1 VAENILD
8 LIHKA
13 TKKPYKRMYIKRRNS
28 AGEYESTWQRI
39 DSKDGI
45 ARVNSWGTIE
55 YSIDAEKVIV
65 NTWDISQLKNS
76 FSNYDGW
83 FNSSLDDRSFWFG
96 YLDHK
101 DTKLKVDI
109 GLYDRDDTVVGEIT
123 IFEGLIVNAENTSDL
138 ISSISTADYSKK
150 LNEISFQDFGLEGQ
164 TLSASEIIDAIFT
177 DSTVTMFFSSY
188 VNSPKKDYD
197 LLIDSDVND
206 IFLESAWQVLQYLA
220 KISSSTISVVN
231 DEFNFIGRDYIFS
244 SSLAVDSNGA
254 LAVDSE
260 GVLAYAETT
269 QSNADVTI
277 YGTGSNSPYGNLTLY
292 GSAIYDKGGSDK
304 LYTTIVETSTGSKV
318 QSLAPSLLIEGRT
331 KEIDLTDIVSDADKT
346 EIITEYLSR
355 FGVKRPTIS
364 LNCSNYMGLLYPF
377 NKFSVDNT
385 GRQKVADDVLIWGVS
400 YWEGSDVW
408 GVRTGAN
415 KVYPSEVFNIEKVSY
430 DLDVWA
436 TNIFGRSVSSL

>member
-1 VAENILD
+1 MAENILD

-164 TLSASEIIDAIFT
+164 TLSTSEIIDAIFT
-177 DSTVTMFFSSY
+177 DSTVTMFFDSY

-197 LLIDSDVND
+197 LLVDSDIND

-220 KISSSTISVVN
+220 KISSSTISVVG
-231 DEFNFIGRDYIFS
+231 DAFNFVGRDYNS
-244 SSLAVDSNGA
+244 GGSVDA
-254 LAVDSE
+254 
-260 GVLAYAETT
+260 
-269 QSNADVTI
+269 TI

-331 KEIDLTDIVSDADKT
+331 KEIDLSDIVSDADKT

-364 LNCSNYMGLLYPF
+364 INCSNYMGLLYPF
-377 NKFSVDNT
+377 NKFSVDSP
-385 GRQKVADDVLIWGVS
+385 GRQKVADDVFIWGVS

-436 TNIFGRSVSSL
+436 TNVFGRSVSSL